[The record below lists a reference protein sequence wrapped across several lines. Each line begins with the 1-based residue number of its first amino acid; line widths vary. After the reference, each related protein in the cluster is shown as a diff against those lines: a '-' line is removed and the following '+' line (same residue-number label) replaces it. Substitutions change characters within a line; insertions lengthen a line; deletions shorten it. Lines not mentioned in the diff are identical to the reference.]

1 MTFLEVTWTDEV
13 TGRQGFLVIDRL
25 IRGAASGG
33 LRMRAGCTLDEV
45 RDLARGMTLKE
56 AVVYTRGDNYVPFG
70 GGKGGIDCSPYDP
83 EARDVMKRYVAAM
96 KPLIEQYWSTGEDFG
111 VRQDVLD
118 EVASEVGL
126 RSTIEAALNLLP
138 DPAYGLG
145 LVKAGFAVDVDG
157 VGLADLVGGYGV
169 AEAALAAAARL
180 NLRNDETTAFI
191 QGFGSMGGA
200 TARYLARAG
209 VRVVG
214 ICDADGVVANPDGL
228 DVERLLLTRDAYGC
242 IDRTQLAAGDIDLPR
257 DEWLLVQADI
267 LVPAAMSYVITPA
280 NADLVTAR
288 LVVEAANVPT
298 TAQAEAMLIA
308 RGVTVVPDFVANVAT
323 NAWWWWTLFGDIT
336 ADADDAF
343 GKISTTLRGLVD
355 AAFDR
360 AAADRADVAGGRERD
375 LGVEAVAAAGRRRR
389 RTQLSWLG
397 RRPSSFAVAVRTQL
411 VSVRCEM
418 TSGCVVICTA
428 SPSISA
434 ISRQAAPRGS
444 SQVNCDFA
452 TPSAITSV
460 SASFHRRSRRRETA
474 SSSGTRIDSAQPSIH
489 SAQAFESPVGV

>member
-83 EARDVMKRYVAAM
+83 EARDVMKRYVWAM
-96 KPLIEQYWSTGEDFG
+96 KPLIERYWSTGEDFG

-118 EVASEVGL
+118 EVAGEVGL
-126 RSTIEAALNLLP
+126 RSTIEAALALLP
-138 DPAYGLG
+138 DPSAGLG

-169 AEAALAAAARL
+169 ATSALTAAARL
-180 NLRNDETTAFI
+180 GLLRPTTTAVV

-214 ICDADGVVANPDGL
+214 ICDADGVVANPAGL
-228 DVERLLLTRDAYGC
+228 DVERLLLTRDGFGC
-242 IDRTQLAAGDIDLPR
+242 VDRAQLGAGDIELAR
-257 DEWLLVQADI
+257 EEWLSVDAVI

-280 NADLVTAR
+280 NVDAVGAR
-288 LVVEAANVPT
+288 LIVEAANVPT
-298 TAQAEAMLIA
+298 TPEAEAILAA
-308 RGVTVVPDFVANVAT
+308 RGVVVIPDFVANVAT
-323 NAWWWWTLFGDIT
+323 NAWWWWTLFADI
-336 ADADDAF
+336 APDPDEAF
-343 GKISTTLRGLVD
+343 AKISSTLRGLVD
-355 AAFDR
+355 DVLER
-360 AAADRADVAGGRERD
+360 AAANGVTPREAA
-375 LGVEAVAAAGRRRR
+375 EA
-389 RTQLSWLG
+389 
-397 RRPSSFAVAVRTQL
+397 
-411 VSVRCEM
+411 
-418 TSGCVVICTA
+418 
-428 SPSISA
+428 ISA
-434 ISRQAAPRGS
+434 AKLGQLLAE
-444 SQVNCDFA
+444 V
-452 TPSAITSV
+452 
-460 SASFHRRSRRRETA
+460 
-474 SSSGTRIDSAQPSIH
+474 
-489 SAQAFESPVGV
+489 